1 MRRRPG
7 LKPRW
12 NKVDRSRSFRPS
24 TILKK
29 RRVQLSPDDP
39 CPCASGKLL
48 RECCLLPS
56 GQLRKQPPTLRP
68 PPPQTGHPQ
77 RGCYL
82 MGTMDCSA
90 DLSAEHY
97 ISKSVL
103 QAIGATV
110 GVSGVPWLPHRMEKE
125 IGINSLTAKILCSRH
140 NSALSPLD
148 SAAGTFFEKLQ
159 AIEVDL
165 QQRSL
170 SRKHSFVL
178 MSGEALELWML
189 KLACG
194 LFYSKNAAED
204 GARLID
210 QHKVNEEFVQEALLL
225 GRWRDGCG
233 LYLRPP
239 QGFRIPDPH
248 TISMAPLIALDGDRL
263 VGSALA
269 LTGLEFELI
278 FNPIGA
284 SGQDLSQAGWIH
296 RPSEL
301 RFEIGTRVHSIAL
314 TWPAETPPNLVR
326 IIHKL
331 TRA

>member
-1 MRRRPG
+1 
-7 LKPRW
+7 
-12 NKVDRSRSFRPS
+12 
-24 TILKK
+24 
-29 RRVQLSPDDP
+29 
-39 CPCASGKLL
+39 
-48 RECCLLPS
+48 
-56 GQLRKQPPTLRP
+56 
-68 PPPQTGHPQ
+68 
-77 RGCYL
+77 
-82 MGTMDCSA
+82 MDCSA

-103 QAIGATV
+103 QAIGTTV
-110 GVSGVPWLPHRMEKE
+110 AVSGVPWPSLPGGEEKE
-125 IGINSLTAKILCSRH
+125 IGINRLTARILCGRH

-148 SAAGTFFEKLQ
+148 SAAGAFFEKLQ

-165 QQRSL
+165 QRRSL

-178 MSGEALELWML
+178 VSGEALELWML

-194 LFYSKNAAED
+194 LFYSKNAAAD

-210 QHKVNEEFVQEALLL
+210 QHQVNEEFVQEALLL
-225 GRWRDGCG
+225 GRWREGCG

-248 TISMAPLIALDGDRL
+248 TISMAPLIALNEHRL

-278 FNPIGA
+278 FHPVGA
-284 SGQDLSQAGWIH
+284 SRQDLSQAGWIY
-296 RPSEL
+296 RPTEL
-301 RFEIGTRVHSIAL
+301 RFEIGTRAHSIAL
-314 TWPAETPPNLVR
+314 TWPPGTPPNLVR

-331 TRA
+331 TRT

>member
-1 MRRRPG
+1 
-7 LKPRW
+7 
-12 NKVDRSRSFRPS
+12 
-24 TILKK
+24 
-29 RRVQLSPDDP
+29 
-39 CPCASGKLL
+39 
-48 RECCLLPS
+48 
-56 GQLRKQPPTLRP
+56 
-68 PPPQTGHPQ
+68 
-77 RGCYL
+77 
-82 MGTMDCSA
+82 MDCSA

-103 QAIGATV
+103 QAIGTTV
-110 GVSGVPWLPHRMEKE
+110 AVSGVPWPSLPGGEEKE
-125 IGINSLTAKILCSRH
+125 IGINRLTARILCGRH

-148 SAAGTFFEKLQ
+148 SAAGAFFEKLQ

-165 QQRSL
+165 QRRSL

-194 LFYSKNAAED
+194 LFYSKNAAAD

-210 QHKVNEEFVQEALLL
+210 QHQVNEEFVQEALLL
-225 GRWRDGCG
+225 GRWREGCG

-248 TISMAPLIALDGDRL
+248 TISMAPLIALNEHRL

-278 FNPIGA
+278 FHPVGA
-284 SGQDLSQAGWIH
+284 SRQDLSQAGWIY
-296 RPSEL
+296 RPTEL
-301 RFEIGTRVHSIAL
+301 RFEIGTRAHSIAL
-314 TWPAETPPNLVR
+314 TWPPGTPPNLVR

-331 TRA
+331 TRTWSIKRTYPSALKLEMFLPRKKDPELEQIRRENGWKLWGNEVENSPG